1 MTCIIIDDEP
11 LAREALKMLIDDSK
25 EVTLLASLG
34 DPEEAEALLP
44 ALRPDIVFL
53 DIEMPGQTG
62 LDLAQKI
69 ASDALII
76 FTTAHPQYA
85 VESYNIQA
93 LDYILKPIKPDRFH
107 KALSKARAYL
117 SLLSQHIADAGDFSE
132 DHVYI
137 KADRKFMKVQYA
149 DILYIEALRDYVVIH
164 KADQKIIT
172 AMNLKT
178 IYEQLPKGRFVR
190 ISRSAVVNKDHI
202 CSTDGFV
209 ITVQEQELTIGESYK
224 QDFFKEVIHRRL
236 LSR

>member
-11 LAREALKMLIDDSK
+11 LAREALKILIGDNK
-25 EVTLLASLG
+25 EMTLLASLG
-34 DPEEAEALLP
+34 DPEEAETLIP
-44 ALRPDIVFL
+44 ALRPDLVFL

-62 LDLAQKI
+62 LELAQKI
-69 ASDALII
+69 SPETMII

-93 LDYILKPIKPDRFH
+93 LDYILKPVKPDRFR
-107 KALSKARAYL
+107 KALAKAKAYIT
-117 SLLSQHIADAGDFSE
+117 LLGQHIADPGDFSE

-149 DILYIEALRDYVVIH
+149 DVLYIEALKDYVVIH

-178 IYEQLPKGRFVR
+178 IYEQLPKGRFIRV
-190 ISRSAVVNKDHI
+190 SRSAVVNKDHI
-202 CSTDGFV
+202 SSTDGFV
-209 ITVQEQELTIGESYK
+209 VTVQEQELTIGESYK
-224 QDFFKEVIHRRL
+224 HDFFKEVVHKRL
-236 LSR
+236 ISR